1 MFHRTI
7 TIMIKECKPDYKTGV
22 IPRKHYASYLASLH
36 ELTSL
41 KIDEESYTGAF
52 FLLQTLVM

>member
-1 MFHRTI
+1 ML
-7 TIMIKECKPDYKTGV
+7 KECKPDYKTGV

-41 KIDEESYTGAF
+41 NIDKESYTGGFSFIANISDVAKPTTF
-52 FLLQTLVM
+52 